1 MVTQKARKAQ
11 KFFLMECV
19 LILLEEPCKQA
30 CRFLQSNSNPYSL
43 CKMNKA
49 LMVNEVEYKLVYNYT
64 HFNSNVF
71 HQELSV
77 KMCGRVEV

>member
-30 CRFLQSNSNPYSL
+30 VQISSTKFKPLFTLQD
-43 CKMNKA
+43 
-49 LMVNEVEYKLVYNYT
+49 E
-64 HFNSNVF
+64 
-71 HQELSV
+71 
-77 KMCGRVEV
+77 